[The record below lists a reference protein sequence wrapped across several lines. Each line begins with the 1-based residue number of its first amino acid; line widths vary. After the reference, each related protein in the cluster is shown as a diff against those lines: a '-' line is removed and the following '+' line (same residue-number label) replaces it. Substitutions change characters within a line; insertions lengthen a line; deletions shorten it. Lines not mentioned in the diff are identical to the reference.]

1 MLRNLKAGLL
11 VVALIGLNAPRLH
24 AIIWY
29 WSNPLPHGNDIFDLA
44 YTNGFTVEVTDSG
57 QMYTS
62 DDLNLWLPQNTYTTN
77 SLLAVTYFGNRLV
90 AVGADGTVVYSDDGV
105 NFTYT
110 NLTTPNGDWFLSVA
124 ASSNLLVAIG
134 DEAIIYT
141 SKDGAGWTRQT
152 GAVNPNGAWLRGVS
166 YGNGLFV
173 AVGELGYI
181 ETSPNG
187 TTWTKQSAPLA
198 FRDDLNWVKWIN
210 TPASSN
216 GFATPSF
223 IAVSDQ
229 GNSITSANGTTWSNF
244 YNPIGTNSLY
254 AATGDNDSRLITG
267 LSQLYLQTN
276 SSLATNSFE
285 NEIALFSFETNKAPA
300 WTYFS
305 TIAETNTYLVSGE
318 AGFSILGNAGTNGNY
333 DWVSLDNSSR
343 SWMWQVMAATNVGL
357 YVAVGNQARIMTSDN
372 GANWSVEAVPSTNGV
387 SATNTVFFGVGGSTN
402 LLIAVGNAG
411 TVALSTNVLVTVVTT
426 NLDGTL
432 HTNQVSTMGIIWNPM
447 PPPTTNDLD
456 GIIYF
461 GSQYFIGGGNGTI
474 MKSPDGQNWTLL
486 PTPTTHYISSFADF
500 GGGLVAAGDA
510 GTILTSPD
518 GNTWTQRTSGT
529 TNWIFR
535 VRYTGGQLIG
545 VGENGTILTSTDGIN
560 WTSQASGVTAW
571 LNDVCQISNTFYL
584 VGNQGTVLT
593 STNATTWTPVSSVT
607 YNSLYGVATQNGQ
620 LVTVGLNGAILRS
633 QVIPFTSPVE
643 IQTYAQAD
651 GQNIFFVSG
660 TTNQGVIAID
670 QQFTLD
676 SSPDLANWTTGPLL
690 TTDTSGTL
698 LFYVAMPTNSPPNQY
713 YRTHLVL
720 PP

>member
-1 MLRNLKAGLL
+1 MLRKLKRCLL
-11 VVALIGLNAPRLH
+11 VGAMLGLVAPRLH
-24 AIIWY
+24 AIIWL
-29 WSNPLPHGNDIFDLA
+29 WSNPMPHGNDIFDLA
-44 YTNGFTVEVTDSG
+44 CTNGLTVEVADSG
-57 QMYTS
+57 QLFTS
-62 DDLNLWLPQNTYTTN
+62 DDLNLWLSPSTHTTN

-90 AVGADGTVVYSDDGV
+90 AVGSDGAVVYSDDSV
-105 NFTYT
+105 NFTAT
-110 NLTTPNGDWFLSVA
+110 NVATPNGDWFLGVA
-124 ASSNLLVAIG
+124 ASSNLLVAVG

-141 SKDGAGWTRQT
+141 SKDGAIWVRQT
-152 GAVNPNGAWLRGVS
+152 GASNPNGDWLRGVS

-187 TTWTKQSAPLA
+187 TNWTRQLPPAL
-198 FRDDLNWVKWIN
+198 FRDDLNWVNWIN

-229 GNSITSANGTTWSNF
+229 GNSIASTNGTSWSNF
-244 YNPIGTNSLY
+244 FNPVGTNSLY
-254 AATGDNDSRLITG
+254 AATGDENSRLITG

-276 SSLATNSFE
+276 SALSTNSFE
-285 NEIALFSFETNKAPA
+285 NEIALFSLETNLAPA

-305 TIAETNTYLVSGE
+305 AIAEANTYLVSGE
-318 AGFSILGNAGTNGNY
+318 AGLSVLGNAGTNGNY
-333 DWVSLDNSSR
+333 DWLSLDNSSR
-343 SWMWQVMAATNVGL
+343 SWMWQVTAATNVHL

-372 GANWSVEAVPSTNGV
+372 GATWSVEAVPSTNGV

-402 LLIAVGNAG
+402 LLVAVGNAG

-426 NLDGTL
+426 NLDGSL
-432 HTNQVSTMGIIWNPM
+432 HTNQVSTLGIIWNPI

-461 GSQYFIGGGNGTI
+461 GGQYFIAGGNGTI

-486 PTPTTHYISSFADF
+486 STPTTHYISSFAGF
-500 GGGLVAAGDA
+500 GSGLVAVGDA

-518 GNTWTQRTSGT
+518 GNTWTQRASGT

-535 VRYTGGQLIG
+535 VRYTGGEFIG
-545 VGENGTILTSTDGIN
+545 VGENGTILTSTDGMN
-560 WTSQASGVTAW
+560 WTPHASGVTAW
-571 LNDVCQISNTFYL
+571 LNDVCQISNTFYV

-593 STNATTWTPVSSVT
+593 STNATTWTPATSIT
-607 YNSLYGVATQNGQ
+607 ANSLYGVATQNGQ
-620 LVTVGLNGAILRS
+620 LVAVGLNGAILRS
-633 QVIPFTSPVE
+633 QVIPFTSPVD
-643 IQTYAQAD
+643 IQAYAQAD
-651 GQNIFFVSG
+651 GQNIFFVTG
-660 TTNQGVIAID
+660 TTNQGVVAID

-676 SSPDLANWTTGPLL
+676 SSPDLTNWTTGPLL
-690 TTDTSGTL
+690 QTDSSGTL
-698 LFYVAMPTNSPPNQY
+698 LFYIAVPTNAPPGAY
-713 YRTHLVL
+713 YRTHLML